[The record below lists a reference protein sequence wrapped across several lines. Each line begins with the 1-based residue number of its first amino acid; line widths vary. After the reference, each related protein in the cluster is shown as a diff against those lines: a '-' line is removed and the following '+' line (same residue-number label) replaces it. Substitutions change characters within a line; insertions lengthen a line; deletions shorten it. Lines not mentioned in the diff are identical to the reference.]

1 MMNNA
6 PFFEKQPT
14 DGITEL
20 FCLIGSKAWFALGY
34 DKQNKTA
41 NGEEWHLLCQSTGK
55 NTKQLPLVIGEK
67 QLKEIHQLNIT
78 KTQKMIRFCV
88 YGSISEE
95 QKTAL
100 LLNIA
105 QNSPL
110 ETVRFAD
117 NLGDITEDLSGYI
130 QRLRQ
135 DKETQKIAELVSK
148 NLVDNAPKKV
158 PYIDYRDDE
167 NGEGLFYIV
176 PIVDKESGEIIN
188 EKAKWI
194 CDNLEL
200 KGQGKDPQGE
210 YYYLF
215 SWQNA
220 DEQAPRLEAVHLADF
235 GTETGWKQLK
245 ANGLKMTTGQG
256 LTANLAQ
263 HFHAISKTVPQNWK
277 ITKLTGWQNGA
288 YLLPNGEMIGE
299 PHSPIYFTE
308 KSGASLGYTTSGT
321 LESWQREIADN
332 LKGNHSMMLGVA
344 VALSA
349 PMLAILGRESFGVH
363 LFADSSKG
371 KSTTLNIANSIYGN
385 PDKIRLSWSTTAV
398 GIKNEATARND
409 GFITLDEIGQAK
421 DAKNLEAIAYDL
433 FNETGKIQGKKEGG
447 NREVN
452 RWKVTAFST
461 GEKDLETQLRLQGAK
476 VHAGQ
481 LVRLLNV
488 PLEEA
493 KHLHQFSSNKAH
505 ADHLNEKVQE
515 HFGVIGREWIKFLA
529 ENGELVRSTYKAIKT
544 KWLDLTSNMS
554 GQVQRVAC
562 DRFAILE
569 TALQL
574 AKHLTQWAEGEN
586 AQAIL
591 KNFLNWKEDFGEKNR
606 EETTIIETLLD
617 WINENEASFIE
628 YPFDPNQRTPNKIAG
643 FRVLGDE
650 ARKEEEH
657 FLIYPKSFKEIL
669 TNYPIKMA
677 CEILAN
683 SGVLVKPEKPER
695 NYEYMFIISQKIAG
709 KKKIRAY
716 KIKPLLQNENDN

>member
-1 MMNNA
+1 MNNA
-6 PFFEKQPT
+6 PFFDKQPT
-14 DGITEL
+14 DKITEL
-20 FCLIGSKAWFALGY
+20 FCLIGTKAWEALGY

-41 NGEEWHLLCQSTGK
+41 NGEAWHLICDSTG
-55 NTKQLPLVIGEK
+55 TKRAHLPLVIGSK
-67 QLKEIHQLNIT
+67 SLNDVHQLNLT
-78 KTQKMIRFCV
+78 KTQTSIRFFV
-88 YGSISEE
+88 FGDLNEK

-100 LLNIA
+100 LNNLA
-105 QNSPL
+105 KHSPV
-110 ETVRFAD
+110 ENVRFTYD
-117 NLGDITEDLSGYI
+117 LGATFEDSSDYLK
-130 QRLRQ
+130 RLRE
-135 DKETQKIAELVSK
+135 DENAQKIAALISEDIIK
-148 NLVDNAPKKV
+148 NAPKKT
-158 PYIDYRDDE
+158 PYIEYREEDDR
-167 NGEGLFYIV
+167 EGLFYITPV
-176 PIVDKESGEIIN
+176 LDRDSGEIIN
-188 EKAKWI
+188 EKIKWV

-200 KGQGKDPQGE
+200 KGQGKDQQGE

-220 DEQAPRLEAVHLADF
+220 DEQEPRLEAVHLAEF
-235 GTETGWKQLK
+235 GSETGWKQLK

-288 YLLPNGEMIGE
+288 YLLPSGEMIGE
-299 PHSPIYFTE
+299 PQSPIYFTE
-308 KSGASLGYTTSGT
+308 KSGASLGYTTMGT

-332 LKGNHSMMLGVA
+332 LKGNHSMMLGIA

-349 PMLAILGRESFGVH
+349 PMLAIIGRESFGVH
-363 LFADSSKG
+363 LFAESSKG

-385 PDKIRLSWSTTAV
+385 PEKIRLSWSTTAV

-447 NREVN
+447 NREIN

-493 KHLHQFSSNKAH
+493 KHLHQFSNNKAH
-505 ADHLNEKVQE
+505 ADHLNEKVLE
-515 HFGVIGREWIKFLA
+515 NFGVIGREWIKFLS
-529 ENGELVRSTYKAIKT
+529 ENGELARSTYKEIKT

-554 GQVQRVAC
+554 GQVQRVAG
-562 DRFAILE
+562 DRFAVLE

-574 AKHLTQWAEGEN
+574 AKHLTQWTEEEN

-591 KNFLNWKEDFGEKNR
+591 KNFLSWKEDFGEKSR
-606 EETTIIETLLD
+606 EETSIIDTLFD

-628 YPFDPNQRTPNKIAG
+628 YPFDENQRTPNKTAG
-643 FRVLGDE
+643 FRILPNE
-650 ARKEEEH
+650 ATKELEH
-657 FLIYPKSFKEIL
+657 FLLYPKAFKEIL
-669 TNYPIKMA
+669 SNYPIKMA
-677 CEILAN
+677 CETLAN
-683 SGVLVKPEKPER
+683 AGILIKPAKPEQG
-695 NYEYMFIISQKIAG
+695 YEYMFIVSQKLVG
-709 KKKIRAY
+709 KRKVRAY
-716 KIKPLLQNENDN
+716 KIKPLLQDENEN